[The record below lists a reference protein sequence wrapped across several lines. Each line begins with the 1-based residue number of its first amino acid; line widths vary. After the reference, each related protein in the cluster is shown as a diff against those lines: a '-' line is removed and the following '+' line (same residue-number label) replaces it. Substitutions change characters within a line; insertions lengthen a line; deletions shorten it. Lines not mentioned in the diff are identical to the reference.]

1 MSAMDIR
8 FELAGEIFIWDSTKA
23 DTNWRKHGVRFEEAA
38 TVFFD
43 PLFVLVDASRNDEAR
58 DAAIGFD
65 STSRLLYVVHAQ
77 VTADAIRIISARKA
91 TKREKAH
98 YEND

>member
-1 MSAMDIR
+1 VDIR
-8 FELAGEIFIWDSTKA
+8 FELASEVFIWDSVKTE
-23 DTNWRKHGVRFEEAA
+23 TNWRKHGVRFEEAA

-65 STSRLLYVVHAQ
+65 STSRLLYVVHIEF
-77 VTADAIRIISARKA
+77 DGLYIRIVSARRA
-91 TKREKAH
+91 EPDEEARYAL
-98 YEND
+98 